1 MAGAG
6 NSFASPRPALPQPV
20 LSVRGLEIEFVSQGR
35 VSRAVDGIDLEIY
48 PGETVGLVGETGCG
62 KSATALSLLRLIPS
76 PPGRV
81 RARSLRFDE
90 RELLEL
96 TPEEMRHVR
105 GAGISM
111 IFQEPMTSL
120 DPSFTVA
127 SQIGEVL
134 TTHRGLTGVALER
147 EVLAV
152 LERMR
157 MPHPRRVMR
166 QYPFELSGG
175 MRQRVMIGMA
185 MACSPKVLIADE
197 PTTALDVTVQAQIL
211 ALLKDVQRETGTS
224 VLLITHDLG
233 VVAQNC
239 DRVYVMYA
247 GHIAES
253 ARVDDLF
260 GEPLHPYTQALLRAI
275 PDMHGDHAE
284 LAVISGDVPTPAS
297 LPSGCRF
304 NPRCAH
310 VMESCR
316 TVVPRLVER
325 RPGHFVACYLYE

>member
-1 MAGAG
+1 M
-6 NSFASPRPALPQPV
+6 PDPV
-20 LSVRGLEIEFVSQGR
+20 LSVQGLEVEFVSQGR
-35 VSRAVDGIDLEIY
+35 VSRAVDGIDIEIY

-76 PPGRV
+76 PPGQV
-81 RARSLRFDE
+81 RATRMRFGE
-90 RELLEL
+90 LELLEL
-96 TPEEMRHVR
+96 TPDEMRHVR

-134 TTHRGLTGVALER
+134 KAHRGLVGSELER
-147 EVLAV
+147 ESLAV

-185 MACSPKVLIADE
+185 MACSPRVLIADE

-211 ALLKDVQRETGTS
+211 ALLEDVQRETGTS

-247 GHIAES
+247 GRIAES
-253 ARVDDLF
+253 ARVADLF

-284 LAVISGDVPTPAS
+284 LAVIPGDVPTPVS
-297 LPSGCRF
+297 FPPGCRF

-310 VMESCR
+310 VMDRCR
-316 TVVPRLVER
+316 TVAPPLVER
-325 RPGHFVACYLYE
+325 RPGHFVSCYLYV

>member
-1 MAGAG
+1 M
-6 NSFASPRPALPQPV
+6 PDPV
-20 LSVRGLEIEFVSQGR
+20 LSVEGLEIDFVSQGR
-35 VSRAVDGIDLEIY
+35 VSRAVDGIDIEIH

-62 KSATALSLLRLIPS
+62 KSATALSILRLIPS
-76 PPGRV
+76 PPGQV
-81 RARSLRFDE
+81 RAKRMRFGGE
-90 RELLEL
+90 ELLEL

-111 IFQEPMTSL
+111 VFQEPMSSL

-127 SQIGEVL
+127 SQIREVL
-134 TTHRGLTGVALER
+134 GAHRGLGGSELER
-147 EVLAV
+147 ESLAV

-157 MPHPRRVMR
+157 MPHPQRVLR

-185 MACSPKVLIADE
+185 MACSPRVLIADE

-247 GHIAES
+247 GRIAES
-253 ARVDDLF
+253 ARVGDLF

-284 LAVISGDVPTPAS
+284 LAVIPGDVPTPVS
-297 LPSGCRF
+297 FPPGCRF

-310 VMESCR
+310 VMDRCR
-316 TVVPRLVER
+316 TVAPPLVER
-325 RPGHFVACYLYE
+325 RPGHFVSCYLYV

>member
-1 MAGAG
+1 MAHSRLAT
-6 NSFASPRPALPQPV
+6 PV
-20 LSVRGLEIEFVSQGR
+20 LSIRGLEIEFVSEGR
-35 VSRAVDGIDLEIY
+35 RSRAVDGVDVDIH

-62 KSATALSLLRLIPS
+62 KSVTALSILRLIPS

-81 RARSLRFDE
+81 SAAAMRFGDT
-90 RELLEL
+90 ELQEL
-96 TPEEMRHVR
+96 TQEEMRQVR
-105 GAGISM
+105 GEGISM

-127 SQIGEVL
+127 SQLAEVL
-134 TTHRGLTGVALER
+134 RAHRGLSGR
-147 EVLAV
+147 ELGRESIAV

-157 MPHPRRVMR
+157 MPHPDRVLR

-185 MACSPKVLIADE
+185 MACSPRLLIADE

-211 ALLKDVQRETGTS
+211 ALLKTVQRETGAS

-247 GHIAES
+247 GRIVES
-253 ARVDDLF
+253 AAVAEIFRD
-260 GEPLHPYTQALLRAI
+260 PLHPYTRALL
-275 PDMHGDHAE
+275 HAVPGAAGVGEE
-284 LAVISGDVPTPAS
+284 LAVIPGDVPSPARF
-297 LPSGCRF
+297 PQGCRF
-304 NPRCAH
+304 HPRCRD
-310 VMESCR
+310 VMGRCSLAI
-316 TVVPRLVER
+316 PRLVER
-325 RPGHFVACYLYE
+325 RPGHFVACYLYGDERVVADA

>member
-1 MAGAG
+1 M
-6 NSFASPRPALPQPV
+6 PAPV
-20 LSVRGLEIEFVSQGR
+20 LAVRGLEIEFTSLGA
-35 VSRAVDGIDLEIY
+35 VSRAVDGIDLDIF

-62 KSATALSLLRLIPS
+62 KSATALSILRLIPS

-81 RARSLRFDE
+81 RARALSFGDVELQELDGDELRSI
-90 RELLEL
+90 
-96 TPEEMRHVR
+96 R

-120 DPSFTVA
+120 DPSFTVG
-127 SQIGEVL
+127 SQLAEVL
-134 TTHRGLTGVALER
+134 REHRRLDAAALRR
-147 EVLAV
+147 ESIAV

-157 MPHPRRVMR
+157 MPHPARVLD

-185 MACSPKVLIADE
+185 MACGPRLLIADE

-211 ALLKDVQRETGTS
+211 ALLRDVQRQTGTA

-247 GHIAES
+247 GRIVETAP
-253 ARVDDLF
+253 AREIFRD
-260 GEPLHPYTQALLRAI
+260 PLHPYTRALLRAI
-275 PDMHGDHAE
+275 PDIAHDHEE
-284 LAVISGDVPTPAS
+284 LAVIPGDVPSPAS
-297 LPSGCRF
+297 FPPGCRF
-304 NPRCAH
+304 HPRCAR
-310 VMESCR
+310 VIERCPA
-316 TVVPRLVER
+316 VIPPLVER
-325 RPGHFVACYLYE
+325 RPGHYVACHLYEDA